1 MTGPLLQRVEWH
13 SSSGRSSRR
22 GRVRVRLGS
31 GIGAGALL
39 SLRRR
44 IQRMEPD
51 LAPAQ
56 LDLEGITWLEA
67 QLGGVGL
74 ADQLAD
80 LGVGIWGLIGS
91 GVCGSRIACL
101 VPDRRGKGIT
111 SGRRDARSLTSS
123 VVIPARVL
131 QP

>member
-1 MTGPLLQRVEWH
+1 MLPGVGGGVLNVF
-13 SSSGRSSRR
+13 
-22 GRVRVRLGS
+22 
-31 GIGAGALL
+31 
-39 SLRRR
+39 RRR

-56 LDLEGITWLEA
+56 LDLEGITRLQA

-80 LGVGIWGLIGS
+80 LGLGIWGLIGS

-111 SGRRDARSLTSS
+111 SGRRDARSLTFS